1 MANRINGQIW
11 IDKNSPYRLKYFTED
26 SEYEVNVSQIFEGD
40 SDEAEELSMGMV
52 VAVTDKGKLKRAVF
66 PDDIERVIGVLGSK
80 RKVDDPDGSYH
91 YNVSISVADKLELSK
106 EDVANSF
113 VDINESISKAG
124 SAQKLLGAPIYWF
137 IGRQKKNGDTYTY
150 EDSNSYKG
158 MVTFNTPSGY
168 QWGLTNITEDC
179 FNIGYDNL
187 PIIGTVS
194 NIVYDNGTVT
204 KLTLNTNFHGFDK
217 TIGWSFPYTDNT
229 KLERGVLKASDE
241 SSPEIKS
248 IDICHGLFPDSTT
261 VKARCFCDIIA
272 MPTLDSSDTTETA
285 LKDTEY
291 EVSAIVD
298 NFYDKR
304 ELENAS
310 GERHTHIEVHTP
322 NTYRYNI
329 HGTVVYKFQKGVN

>member
-113 VDINESISKAG
+113 VDINESLSKAG
-124 SAQKLLGAPIYWF
+124 SAQKLLGAPIYWY
-137 IGRQKKNGDTYTY
+137 IGRQKKSGDTFTY

-217 TIGWSFPYTDNT
+217 TIGWSFPYTDNIA
-229 KLERGVLKASDE
+229 LSRGVLTPTYN
-241 SSPEIKS
+241 SSEGCYSAS
-248 IDICHGLFPDSTT
+248 IDIMHGLFPNSPT
-261 VKARCFCDIIA
+261 VKARCYCDVIA
-272 MPTLDSSDTTETA
+272 MDYPNEDPEQTA
-285 LKDTEY
+285 DTEY
-291 EVSAIVD
+291 RVSAIVD

-322 NTYRYNI
+322 DIYRYNI